1 MNDLE
6 KFEESLRA
14 LKPRRPDSEAAER
27 IQTHLREQRPPPAA
41 RKRLAPLA
49 WAAAALAACVLI
61 SVLVR
66 SVTQTP
72 PRQPPLRTG
81 SVPLPLRHV
90 RLEPTLRVYRMA
102 LARSPEALDALLLE
116 QAKTTLVRTRGS
128 DILSPI

>member
-14 LKPRRPDSEAAER
+14 LKPRRPDPEAAER
-27 IQTHLREQRPPPAA
+27 IETHLREQRPAPAVQ
-41 RKRLAPLA
+41 KQLAPLA
-49 WAAAALAACVLI
+49 WAAAAVAACVLI

-66 SVTQTP
+66 SVTHTP
-72 PRQPPLRTG
+72 PRQPALRKE
-81 SVPLPLRHV
+81 SAAWPLPHV

-116 QAKTTLVRTRGS
+116 QAKTTLVRTRGT